1 MQGDPDRAGV
11 RITTAVGSAWP
22 VRIRLAHFGTF
33 SLHRPRALRRGP
45 TIEKLKILL
54 QRLTCHPHPTPW
66 WRASLLSVAMLL
78 GACSGGGDDAPSIP
92 TPPAAAPPSVAL
104 DVAPDTVHE
113 TSTADLNWSSTD
125 ASECVASGGWSGLK
139 SLTGSES
146 TGALMST
153 TAYTLTCT
161 GPGGTAGHTVTANV
175 TPANTGAPGPSV
187 SLSVSPPSVNSG
199 GSATLTWSSSYASGC
214 TASGNW
220 SGIKPVSGTAS
231 TGPLT
236 SSASFAL
243 TCTGGGGAA
252 TQTVNVAVNAPG
264 APPPPSIAL
273 SATPSTIAS
282 GGTTTLSWTA
292 SNVTACTATGGWSG
306 AKAFSGSE
314 ARVGLVATTTFALTC
329 SGAGGTASQAVT
341 VNVTPA
347 TPPPTVALSAVP
359 NAIVQG
365 ASASLTWSSTNAT
378 ACTASGDWTGAKTT
392 QGTQST
398 GTLTTARAYS
408 YGLSCT
414 GPGGVASR
422 SATVV
427 VSATPPAPSVSLSAN
442 PAQIARGG
450 TSTLSWSATN
460 ASTCTASGGWSGAK
474 AISGSQTTS
483 ALSQSTTFTLA
494 CTGSGG
500 TTTRSVSVTVTPAT
514 PPPTVTL
521 TAAPP
526 AIVRG
531 GSSTMNWTT
540 ANATSCVAS
549 GDWSGSRGLS
559 GSQSTGALNT
569 VRTYNYTLSC
579 SGAGGTTSRTAT
591 VVVSAQPP
599 PPTITIAATPSQVP
613 QGGTAMLSWSSAN
626 ATSCSA
632 SGGWSGSKPL
642 SGSQVTAA
650 LSQTTTFVLSC
661 SGAGGTASRSTTVTV
676 TVPPAVVAFPLK
688 VSGDQRRLLDQN
700 DRAFLVVGDT
710 PWSLFTGITKAE
722 AEAYLED
729 RRQRGFNAILV
740 NIVEH
745 FFHGPVNREGQAPFA
760 RRNNVYDFAQPNDA
774 YFAHVDY
781 VLNVARSKGLLVLM
795 TPAYLG
801 FQGGQEGWWPEINTA
816 VNTEA
821 VMENYGR
828 YLGNRYR
835 GFGNIVWVMGGDYY
849 ADATLAKT
857 RALVRGIQATDQARL
872 FTAHNSRFESG
883 ALHYN
888 AEPWFTLNTTYSD
901 CSATPGHLIGDYQRA
916 PTRPFVYAE
925 GRYENENST
934 TARCLRSQAYWPVL
948 LGAVGSFFGNRPI
961 WLFDPGWQTALDST
975 GARGMTYYGRLF
987 RSRAW
992 ERLVPDA
999 AVLLSG
1005 GGAGAGLCGGGAGRG
1020 WLQRD
1025 RVHTDSED
1033 SDGGHGQG
1041 WRHERARLVVRSGHR
1056 RGHADRADF
1065 ATSGSRSFTPPTAQD
1080 WVLVLD
1086 NAALNL
1092 PAPGR

>member
-1 MQGDPDRAGV
+1 
-11 RITTAVGSAWP
+11 
-22 VRIRLAHFGTF
+22 
-33 SLHRPRALRRGP
+33 
-45 TIEKLKILL
+45 
-54 QRLTCHPHPTPW
+54 
-66 WRASLLSVAMLL
+66 
-78 GACSGGGDDAPSIP
+78 
-92 TPPAAAPPSVAL
+92 
-104 DVAPDTVHE
+104 
-113 TSTADLNWSSTD
+113 
-125 ASECVASGGWSGLK
+125 
-139 SLTGSES
+139 
-146 TGALMST
+146 
-153 TAYTLTCT
+153 
-161 GPGGTAGHTVTANV
+161 
-175 TPANTGAPGPSV
+175 
-187 SLSVSPPSVNSG
+187 
-199 GSATLTWSSSYASGC
+199 
-214 TASGNW
+214 
-220 SGIKPVSGTAS
+220 
-231 TGPLT
+231 
-236 SSASFAL
+236 
-243 TCTGGGGAA
+243 
-252 TQTVNVAVNAPG
+252 
-264 APPPPSIAL
+264 
-273 SATPSTIAS
+273 
-282 GGTTTLSWTA
+282 
-292 SNVTACTATGGWSG
+292 
-306 AKAFSGSE
+306 
-314 ARVGLVATTTFALTC
+314 
-329 SGAGGTASQAVT
+329 
-341 VNVTPA
+341 
-347 TPPPTVALSAVP
+347 
-359 NAIVQG
+359 
-365 ASASLTWSSTNAT
+365 
-378 ACTASGDWTGAKTT
+378 
-392 QGTQST
+392 
-398 GTLTTARAYS
+398 
-408 YGLSCT
+408 
-414 GPGGVASR
+414 
-422 SATVV
+422 
-427 VSATPPAPSVSLSAN
+427 
-442 PAQIARGG
+442 
-450 TSTLSWSATN
+450 
-460 ASTCTASGGWSGAK
+460 
-474 AISGSQTTS
+474 
-483 ALSQSTTFTLA
+483 
-494 CTGSGG
+494 
-500 TTTRSVSVTVTPAT
+500 
-514 PPPTVTL
+514 
-521 TAAPP
+521 
-526 AIVRG
+526 
-531 GSSTMNWTT
+531 MNWTT

-549 GDWSGSRGLS
+549 GDWSGSRATG

-569 VRTYNYTLSC
+569 VRTYNYSLTC

-591 VVVSAQPP
+591 VAVSAKPP

-613 QGGTAMLSWSSAN
+613 QSGTAMLNWSSAN

-661 SGAGGTASRSTTVTV
+661 TGAGGTASRSTTVTV
-676 TVPPAVVAFPLK
+676 TVPPPVVAYPLK
-688 VSGDQRRLLDQN
+688 VSVDQRRLLDQN

-710 PWSLFTGITKAE
+710 PWSLFTAITKAE

-740 NIVEH
+740 SIVEH
-745 FFHGPVNREGQAPFA
+745 FFNGPVNREGQAPFA

-781 VLNVARSKGLLVLM
+781 VLNLARSKGLLVLM

-835 GFGNIVWVMGGDYY
+835 GFSNIVWVMGGDYY

-857 RALVRGIQATDQARL
+857 RAIVRGIQATDQARL
-872 FTAHNSRFESG
+872 FTAHNARFESG

-999 AVLLSG
+999 AVLQSG
-1005 GGAGAGLCGGGAGRG
+1005 QGALGPDYAAAARASDGSSVIVYTPLQKTLTVDMAKVGGTTARG
-1020 WLQRD
+1020 WWFDPATGAATLI
-1025 RVHTDSED
+1025 
-1033 SDGGHGQG
+1033 G
-1041 WRHERARLVVRSGHR
+1041 
-1056 RGHADRADF
+1056 DF

>member
-1 MQGDPDRAGV
+1 M
-11 RITTAVGSAWP
+11 
-22 VRIRLAHFGTF
+22 
-33 SLHRPRALRRGP
+33 
-45 TIEKLKILL
+45 L
-54 QRLTCHPHPTPW
+54 QRLIRRAHVAPW
-66 WRASLLSVAMLL
+66 QRPLLLGIAMLVA
-78 GACSGGGDDAPSIP
+78 ACSGGGDAPSAPAEP
-92 TPPAAAPPSVAL
+92 TAAPPSVAL

-113 TSTADLNWSSTD
+113 TSAADLNWSSTD
-125 ASECVASGGWSGLK
+125 ASACVASGGWSGLK

-146 TGALMST
+146 TGALTAT

-161 GPGGTAGHTVTANV
+161 GRGGTAGQTVTANV
-175 TPANTGAPGPSV
+175 TPANAAVPGPSV
-187 SLSVSPPSVNSG
+187 SLSVSPAAVNSG
-199 GSATLTWSSSYASGC
+199 QSATLTWSSSYASGC

-220 SGIKPVSGTAS
+220 SGVKPVSGTAS

-236 SSASFAL
+236 ASASFAL
-243 TCTGGGGAA
+243 TCTGSGGAA
-252 TQTVNVAVNAPG
+252 TQSVNVTVNSAG
-264 APPPPSIAL
+264 ALLPPSIAL
-273 SATPSTIAS
+273 SATPSSIAS

-292 SNVTACTATGGWSG
+292 SNATACTATGGWSG
-306 AKAFSGSE
+306 ARALSGSE
-314 ARVGLVATTTFALTC
+314 ARAGLVATTTFALTC

-347 TPPPTVALSAVP
+347 NPPPAVALSAVP

-365 ASASLTWSSTNAT
+365 SSATLSWSSTNAT
-378 ACTASGDWTGAKTT
+378 GCTASRDWTGAKAT

-398 GTLTTARAYS
+398 GTLTSVRTYS

-442 PAQIARGG
+442 PAQVAQGG
-450 TSTLSWSATN
+450 TSTLSWSTTN
-460 ASTCTASGGWSGAK
+460 ASTCTASGGWSGTK

-494 CTGSGG
+494 CTGAGG
-500 TTTRSVSVTVTPAT
+500 TTTRSVSVTVTPAM
-514 PPPTVTL
+514 PAPTVVL
-521 TAAPP
+521 TATPS
-526 AIVRG
+526 AIVQG
-531 GSSTMNWTT
+531 GASTLSWTT
-540 ANATSCVAS
+540 TNAASCVAS
-549 GDWSGSRGLS
+549 GDWSGSRTTS

-569 VRTYNYTLSC
+569 VRTYSYALSC
-579 SGAGGTTSRTAT
+579 SGAGGTTSKTAT
-591 VVVSAQPP
+591 VTVSALPP
-599 PPTITIAATPSQVP
+599 PPTITIAATPSQVS

-632 SGGWSGSKPL
+632 SGAWSGSKPL

-661 SGAGGTASRSTTVTV
+661 IGAGGTASRSTTVTV
-676 TVPPAVVAFPLK
+676 TAPPPVVAFPLK
-688 VSGDQRRLLDQN
+688 VSVDQRRLLDQN
-700 DRAFLVVGDT
+700 DRAFLVVGDA
-710 PWSLFTGITKAE
+710 PWSLFTALTKAE

-745 FFHGPVNREGQAPFA
+745 FFNGPVNRDGQAPFA

-781 VLNVARSKGLLVLM
+781 VLNLARSKGLLVLM

-801 FQGGQEGWWPEINTA
+801 SQGGQEGWWPEINTA

-835 GFGNIVWVMGGDYY
+835 GFSNIVWVMGGDYY
-849 ADATLAKT
+849 ADAMLAKT
-857 RALVRGIQATDQARL
+857 RAIVRGIQATDQARL
-872 FTAHNSRFESG
+872 FTAHNARYESG
-883 ALHYN
+883 AVHYN

-901 CSATPGHLIGDYQRA
+901 CSATPGQLIGDYQRA
-916 PTRPFVYAE
+916 PTRPFVYIE

-948 LGAVGSFFGNRPI
+948 LGAVGSVFGNRPI

-999 AVLLSG
+999 AVLQSG
-1005 GGAGAGLCGGGAGRG
+1005 QGALGPDYAAAARASDGSSVIVYTPLQKALTVDMAKVGGTSARG
-1020 WLQRD
+1020 WWFDPATGTATLI
-1025 RVHTDSED
+1025 
-1033 SDGGHGQG
+1033 G
-1041 WRHERARLVVRSGHR
+1041 
-1056 RGHADRADF
+1056 DF

-1092 PAPGR
+1092 TAPGH